1 MISFNP
7 YKTSDIEKGTE
18 KNMAKDWK
26 ELVGE
31 RTNRY
36 FVKDGIVV
44 MSDYAR
50 YDYRADGWKYSPDS
64 FFADVINSND
74 ADEVSKDEA
83 RKIVEKNGGTNFDSQ
98 DKLITE

>member
-1 MISFNP
+1 
-7 YKTSDIEKGTE
+7 
-18 KNMAKDWK
+18 MAKDWK

-36 FVKDGIVV
+36 FVKGDIVV
-44 MSDYAR
+44 LSDYAR
-50 YDYRADGWKYSPDS
+50 YDYEVDGWKYSPDS
-64 FFADVINSND
+64 FFASVINSND

-83 RKIVEKNGGTNFDSQ
+83 RIIVEKNGGTNFDSQ